1 MNASHDVELGLE
13 ADEIPASSRQILDA
27 VRTTLRMER
36 APPAKI
42 EVAVVGDARIAELN
56 RQYLD
61 TDAPTDVLSFPL
73 SEPGEKPL
81 EGLIVVSSDTARR
94 QADRLGHDPAAEL
107 ILYAIHGC
115 LHLLGYDDQQPEAF
129 ARMHAREGEILS
141 ALGYPPIFREAAP
154 CE

>member
-1 MNASHDVELGLE
+1 VSTSHGVELGLE
-13 ADEIPASSRQILDA
+13 ADEVPASSRQILHA
-27 VRTTLRMER
+27 VRSTLRMEH
-36 APPAKI
+36 APPTRI

-61 TDAPTDVLSFPL
+61 TDGPTDVLSFPL
-73 SEPGEKPL
+73 SDPDERPL

-107 ILYAIHGC
+107 ILYVIHGC
-115 LHLLGYDDQQPEAF
+115 LHLLGYDDREPEAF
-129 ARMHAREGEILS
+129 ARMHEREAHILS
-141 ALGYPPIFREAAP
+141 ALGYPPIFQEAAP